1 MLQTVNQLLKNK
13 WSPINVTE
21 KLLHLKPVQTVL
33 FDKYVKDRKGQV
45 GATFEVKI
53 KKGAG
58 VILES
63 ISPEAEHLVHDRG
76 DVFVFNAST
85 ARYALANPITPEK
98 LDNIASFEGED
109 QALSLAEEIGDI
121 QREHKESFDTSL
133 EFQTAGA
140 LFNKVMDGKG
150 KVLFEL
156 NYNGLK
162 VEFKS
167 GTPLKESINEVLR
180 HIKKELGVQTL
191 KVSCLAGPDFMDGIF
206 ALAKEEDLFKTN
218 QAKEIDK
225 EGENILVIHGMMFT
239 EYIATYQNA
248 DGEDKEFIPSDEA
261 VFLPEDS
268 NIFKLRYSRAND
280 TKAAGQKPKL
290 YFGAVEELPKGRGW
304 EVRSECRP
312 LVYNSRPSAT
322 PKGKFIPA

>member
-1 MLQTVNQLLKNK
+1 MLQTVNQLLKSK
-13 WSPINVTE
+13 WTPNNVTE
-21 KLLHLKPVQTVL
+21 KLLHQKPIQTVL
-33 FDKYVKDRKGQV
+33 FDKYVKDRKGQI
-45 GATFEVKI
+45 GANFTVKI
-53 KKGAG
+53 KTGAG

-63 ISPEAEHLVHDRG
+63 ISPEAEHLIHERG
-76 DVFVFNAST
+76 DILEFEAKT

-98 LDNIASFEGED
+98 LDNIESFNAED
-109 QALSLAEEIGDI
+109 KPLGLAEEIGEV

-150 KVLFEL
+150 KILFEL
-156 NYNGLK
+156 NYNGLS
-162 VEFKS
+162 VEFKT
-167 GTPLKESINEVLR
+167 GKPLKESITEILR
-180 HIKKELGVQTL
+180 HIKKELGVQKL
-191 KVSCLAGPDFMDGIF
+191 KVSSLAGPDFMDGIF
-206 ALAKEEDLFKTN
+206 ALAKAEDLFKSN
-218 QAKEIDK
+218 QAKEIEKD
-225 EGENILVIHGMMFT
+225 GENILVIHGMMFT

-248 DGEDKEFIPSDEA
+248 DGEEKEFIPSDEA

-268 NIFKLRYSRAND
+268 NIFKLKFSRAND

-312 LVYNSRPSAT
+312 LVYNSRPAAT
-322 PKGKFIPA
+322 PKGKFIAV